1 MTEALNI
8 AIAVVFT
15 AWAALSG
22 LSQLRPAWLQRLKS
36 RDLLHLIPNWRFF
49 APNPARR
56 DYHLEYRTLRAG
68 GAPGR
73 WQRVPTIARR
83 SIISIVWHPAKRR
96 RKAFN
101 TLIRR
106 VMRAASEWG
115 QHRAG
120 RSIAYL
126 TVLNHVQR
134 TAGVCEPVQ
143 FRIVTAQDFC
153 AARPVRLA
161 FTSDWHAPPPAGT
174 LEAVP

>member
-1 MTEALNI
+1 MTEGLNI
-8 AIAVVFT
+8 ALAVLFGV
-15 AWAALSG
+15 WAALSG

-56 DYHLEYRTLRAG
+56 DYHLEYRTLAAG
-68 GAPGR
+68 GAPRR
-73 WQRVPTIARR
+73 WQRVQTIARR
-83 SIISIVWHPAKRR
+83 SISCALWHPAKRR

-106 VMRAASEWG
+106 LMRAAIDWG
-115 QHRAG
+115 PQGAG
-120 RSIAYL
+120 RSVAYL

-134 TAGVCEPVQ
+134 KAGAREPVQ

-161 FTSDWHAPPPAGT
+161 FTSDWHAPPPANRLG
-174 LEAVP
+174 AAP